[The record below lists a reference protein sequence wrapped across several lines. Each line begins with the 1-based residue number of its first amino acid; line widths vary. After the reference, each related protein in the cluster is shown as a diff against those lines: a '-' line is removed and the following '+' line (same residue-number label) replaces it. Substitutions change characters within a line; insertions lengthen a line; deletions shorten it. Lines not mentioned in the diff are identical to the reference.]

1 MSNSLRVLDMEV
13 CTTLTTCARL
23 VYGGGGDDGDEVEVE
38 LAEDD
43 RPMKVQL
50 AMAFVATNK
59 RLEDQLKLAASR
71 DTMPSEP
78 TPTEITVS
86 VFKALNRWL
95 ASVVTYA
102 DARFEL
108 EPLGVRVKQVGIPVP
123 SSLWELSHRW
133 WSIHGVQSDF
143 VIKSFWPKAMSI
155 VFAELQRAGY
165 QVIAT
170 GPGVLSVVVFVAP

>member
-1 MSNSLRVLDMEV
+1 
-13 CTTLTTCARL
+13 
-23 VYGGGGDDGDEVEVE
+23 
-38 LAEDD
+38 
-43 RPMKVQL
+43 MKVQL

-59 RLEDQLKLAASR
+59 RLEDQLKLAAAR
-71 DTMPSEP
+71 DTMPLEP
-78 TPTEITVS
+78 TPTEIAVS

-108 EPLGVRVKQVGIPVP
+108 EPLGVRVKQVGTPVP

-133 WSIHGVQSDF
+133 WSIRGVQSDF
-143 VIKSFWPKAMSI
+143 VIKSVWPKAMSI